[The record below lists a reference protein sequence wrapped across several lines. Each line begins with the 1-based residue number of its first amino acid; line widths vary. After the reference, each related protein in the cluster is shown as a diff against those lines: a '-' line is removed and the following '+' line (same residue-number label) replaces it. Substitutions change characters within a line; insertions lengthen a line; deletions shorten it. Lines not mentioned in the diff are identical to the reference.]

1 MSGGTAGADGVR
13 RRTVNEH
20 YLRLFRT
27 PYLKVIILSDTDPY
41 RTHGVRYG
49 GYRSARR
56 GGWRGSSHGGCSPR
70 CNERERVSTITTPLT
85 RSARLIFTSA
95 RLAASLGLFTV

>member
-1 MSGGTAGADGVR
+1 VSGGTAGADGVR

-41 RTHGVRYG
+41 PDTAISIQDAGRLLLGVIMVASGDRNAPG
-49 GYRSARR
+49 CLQQLLRRSKVVRPTQA
-56 GGWRGSSHGGCSPR
+56 
-70 CNERERVSTITTPLT
+70 T
-85 RSARLIFTSA
+85 
-95 RLAASLGLFTV
+95 

>member
-27 PYLKVIILSDTDPY
+27 PYLKVIILSDTDPS
-41 RTHGVRYG
+41 TQQL
-49 GYRSARR
+49 
-56 GGWRGSSHGGCSPR
+56 PR
-70 CNERERVSTITTPLT
+70 AGQWLT
-85 RSARLIFTSA
+85 AAGT
-95 RLAASLGLFTV
+95 LAG